1 MNLFRLRYWI
11 LGGYLLPVLFSG
23 ISALVVASRVE
34 VVKELA
40 EELEQSRQVAEKIGE
55 VGFNIQI
62 LPRAA
67 RGYLLEKTDESL
79 NSYNIALQEI
89 EKLFK
94 DLADLIKNPE
104 QKKSLGELQEYV
116 KNLDE
121 FDQRL
126 ISLVNQGKTS
136 DAIKLWRETGAGRD
150 LSREIT
156 DVLNKMR
163 AKEKEIVE
171 EEQKQQNQALDNLLL
186 AVWLSTGLALL
197 ASISVGLWIVS
208 TIVNRLNKESSGIAS
223 AANQIATTVE
233 EQERLTAQQA
243 AAVNQTTASVDEL
256 GASSRQSAE
265 QAASASAGANQV
277 FILANGKSL
286 NQQGSA
292 VNIAA
297 GTVSL
302 KDKIGQ
308 VQTQILRLSEHLS
321 QIYNITNVVSDLAS
335 QTNMLA
341 LNASVE
347 AARAGEHGKGFAVVA
362 TEIRKLADQS
372 KQSADKINGL
382 IMDIQNSA
390 NSTVVVTEDG
400 TKAVDDIVNS
410 ISDVA
415 VNIQQ
420 ISLTTKQQAIAIQQ
434 VVDAMNSLN
443 ISARETASGIT
454 QTKLGTQQLNRTA
467 MNLQELI

>member
-11 LGGYLLPVLFSG
+11 LGGYLLPVLFSSM
-23 ISALVVASRVE
+23 SAFVVASRVE

-40 EELEQSRQVAEKIGE
+40 EQLEQSRQIADKIWQI
-55 VGFNIQI
+55 GFHSQI
-62 LPRAA
+62 LPRGA
-67 RGYLLEKTDESL
+67 RGYLLQKTDESL
-79 NSYNIALQEI
+79 NIYNTALN
-89 EKLFK
+89 
-94 DLADLIKNPE
+94 DLERIFSEVNELVKNPE
-104 QKKSLGELQEYV
+104 QKANLNELKATV
-116 KNLDE
+116 DKLNE
-121 FDQRL
+121 FNQQL
-126 ISLVNQGKTS
+126 INLVNEGKTT
-136 DAIKLWRETGAGRD
+136 DAIKVWRETGSGRELSKEVTD
-150 LSREIT
+150 L
-156 DVLNKMR
+156 LNKILSN
-163 AKEKEIVE
+163 EQEIVTE
-171 EEQKQQNQALDNLLL
+171 KQKQQSQALDNLLL

-197 ASISVGLWIVS
+197 GSIAIGLWIVS

-286 NQQGSA
+286 TQQGLGSN
-292 VNIAA
+292 VAA

-372 KQSADKINGL
+372 KQSADKINSL

-400 TKAVDDIVNS
+400 AKAVDDIVNS
-410 ISDVA
+410 INDVA

-443 ISARETASGIT
+443 VSARETAAGIT
-454 QTKLGTQQLNRTA
+454 QTKLGTQQLNQTA

>member
-23 ISALVVASRVE
+23 LSALVVASRVE
-34 VVKELA
+34 VVKNLA
-40 EELEQSRQVAEKIGE
+40 TELEASRNIAEKIGT

-62 LPRAA
+62 LPRTA
-67 RGYLLEKTDESL
+67 RGYLLEKSAESL
-79 NSYNIALQEI
+79 NAYNAAIKEI
-89 EKLFK
+89 SILFK
-94 DLADLIKNPE
+94 DMNELIENEE
-104 QKKSLGELQEYV
+104 QR
-116 KNLDE
+116 KNLKVLEDLVAKLDD
-121 FDQRL
+121 FDREL
-126 ISLVNQGKTS
+126 MSLVDQGKP
-136 DAIKLWRETGAGRD
+136 AEAVKMWRESNARD
-150 LSREIT
+150 LSGEIT
-156 DVLNKMR
+156 DALNAMR
-163 AKEKEIVE
+163 KKEGEIVE

-186 AVWLSTGLALL
+186 AVWLSTGLALT
-197 ASISVGLWIVS
+197 AAVTIGLWIVS

-286 NQQGSA
+286 TQQGLGSN
-292 VNIAA
+292 VAA

-372 KQSADKINGL
+372 KQSADKINSL

-400 TKAVDDIVNS
+400 AKAVDDIVNS
-410 ISDVA
+410 INDVA

-443 ISARETASGIT
+443 VSARETAAGIT
-454 QTKLGTQQLNRTA
+454 QTKLGTQQLNQTA

>member
-11 LGGYLLPVLFSG
+11 LGGYLLPVIF
-23 ISALVVASRVE
+23 SALSAFVVASRVE
-34 VVKELA
+34 VVKDLA
-40 EELEQSRQVAEKIGE
+40 IQLEQSRTIAEKIGE
-55 VGFNIQI
+55 MGFNIQI

-67 RGYLLEKTDESL
+67 RGYLLEKSSQSADA
-79 NSYNIALQEI
+79 YNTAIKDI
-89 EKLFK
+89 GILFK
-94 DLADLIKNPE
+94 ELGEMITNEE
-104 QKKSLGELQEYV
+104 QKKNLKSLEDLV
-116 KNLDE
+116 AKLDA
-121 FDQRL
+121 FDREL
-126 ISLVNQGKTS
+126 ISIVDQGKS
-136 DAIKLWRETGAGRD
+136 AEAIKMWKESNARD
-150 LSREIT
+150 LSGEIT
-156 DVLNKMR
+156 DVLRNMR
-163 AKEKEIVE
+163 KKEGEIVDGE
-171 EEQKQQNQALDNLLL
+171 LKLQNQALDNLLL
-186 AVWLSTGLALL
+186 AVWLSTGLALT
-197 ASISVGLWIVS
+197 AAIGIGLWIVS

-286 NQQGSA
+286 TQQGLGSN
-292 VNIAA
+292 VAA

-372 KQSADKINGL
+372 KQSADKINSL

-400 TKAVDDIVNS
+400 AKAVDDIVNS
-410 ISDVA
+410 INDVA

-443 ISARETASGIT
+443 VSARETATGIT
-454 QTKLGTQQLNRTA
+454 QTKLGTQQLNQTA

>member
-23 ISALVVASRVE
+23 LSAFVVASRVE

-40 EELEQSRQVAEKIGE
+40 TELEQSRQVAEKIGE
-55 VGFNIQI
+55 IGFNIQI

-67 RGYLLEKTDESL
+67 RGYLLEKSDESI
-79 NSYNIALQEI
+79 NAYNTAMQEI

-94 DLADLIKNPE
+94 DLAELIENPD
-104 QKKSLGELQEYV
+104 QKKSLTELEEFV
-116 KNLDE
+116 KKLDE

-126 ISLVNQGKTS
+126 ISLVDQGKTP
-136 DAIKLWRETGAGRD
+136 DAIKLWRKTGAGRD
-150 LSREIT
+150 LAREIT
-156 DVLNKMR
+156 DILNQMR
-163 AKEKEIVE
+163 AKEKELVAL
-171 EEQKQQNQALDNLLL
+171 EQKEQSQALDNLLL

-197 ASISVGLWIVS
+197 ASIGIGLWIVS

-286 NQQGSA
+286 NQQGSS
-292 VNIAA
+292 NIAS

-372 KQSADKINGL
+372 KQSADKINSL

-400 TKAVDDIVNS
+400 AKAVDDIVNS
-410 ISDVA
+410 INDVA

-443 ISARETASGIT
+443 VSARETASGIT

>member
-1 MNLFRLRYWI
+1 
-11 LGGYLLPVLFSG
+11 
-23 ISALVVASRVE
+23 
-34 VVKELA
+34 
-40 EELEQSRQVAEKIGE
+40 
-55 VGFNIQI
+55 
-62 LPRAA
+62 
-67 RGYLLEKTDESL
+67 
-79 NSYNIALQEI
+79 
-89 EKLFK
+89 
-94 DLADLIKNPE
+94 
-104 QKKSLGELQEYV
+104 
-116 KNLDE
+116 
-121 FDQRL
+121 
-126 ISLVNQGKTS
+126 
-136 DAIKLWRETGAGRD
+136 
-150 LSREIT
+150 
-156 DVLNKMR
+156 
-163 AKEKEIVE
+163 
-171 EEQKQQNQALDNLLL
+171 LDNLLL
-186 AVWLSTGLALL
+186 AVWLSTGLALT
-197 ASISVGLWIVS
+197 AAIGIGLWIVA

-286 NQQGSA
+286 TQQGGNVAS
-292 VNIAA
+292 

-400 TKAVDDIVNS
+400 AKAVDDIVNS
-410 ISDVA
+410 INDVA

-443 ISARETASGIT
+443 VSARETAAGIT
-454 QTKLGTQQLNRTA
+454 QTKLGTQQLNQTA